1 MFMSVSC
8 VWFLSIGCCWCLS
21 RKKNHPNPMCVT
33 PRRLRLGSFS
43 VFTHSL
49 AVVVVVCLV
58 VSHGVGFLK
67 LRKFVMG
74 WVCLALVFLSSSSPP
89 RRLDT
94 AAVLKKFYTYDAT
107 IIPKK
112 MLAPCPS
119 GAARRPCSPSPEL
132 FIPRPSIH
140 RPLPSLLP
148 GSHRSHPR
156 IQKAFTWY
164 QIAISTPLI
173 TIHVNVYCCC
183 RS

>member
-1 MFMSVSC
+1 MSVSC

-33 PRRLRLGSFS
+33 PRRLRLGS

-58 VSHGVGFLK
+58 GSHGVGFLK

-74 WVCLALVFLSSSSPP
+74 WICLALVFLSSSSPP

-112 MLAPCPS
+112 C
-119 GAARRPCSPSPEL
+119 
-132 FIPRPSIH
+132 
-140 RPLPSLLP
+140 SLLARP
-148 GSHRSHPR
+148 GRPAVLARPAPSSSSPVPRFTDHYHRYSRALIAPTRGSKRLLHGTRSLSPHP
-156 IQKAFTWY
+156 
-164 QIAISTPLI
+164 
-173 TIHVNVYCCC
+173 
-183 RS
+183 